1 MHTGISENS
10 PARNVKSPQGPT
22 LSTCPSPRLS
32 AGLLG
37 LHSEGSPIPLR
48 WLLIHSRAERQRCQ
62 LSDPGGQR
70 EGISLPPSPAFFHHG
85 SGETDPHSASEETE
99 RWSERPGD
107 TQLRGPKPEPE
118 PATATGARSWPC
130 SPALSSLP
138 NKPVGRQQSKD
149 LRWNFSAP
157 AHLPAEASEDPS
169 PGASGQT
176 LTALPLGEQRFWFC
190 SLLAGSSMEGGESR
204 RIWGVD
210 EGEREGEKERDR
222 REERQAIYLP
232 AKSGFSMETK
242 VPVCLKM
249 PLKKKIVNHFPPRRQ
264 RWLPGFDSW
273 IWKTFL
279 SIIPMPAPT

>member
-1 MHTGISENS
+1 MAVNTLQGRTAEASAEW
-10 PARNVKSPQGPT
+10 PGWPVGRN
-22 LSTCPSPRLS
+22 LSTALTSVFSSRLWGDWS
-32 AGLLG
+32 
-37 LHSEGSPIPLR
+37 
-48 WLLIHSRAERQRCQ
+48 
-62 LSDPGGQR
+62 
-70 EGISLPPSPAFFHHG
+70 SLCKWRNWEMKWDARGHAATRP
-85 SGETDPHSASEETE
+85 ETGT
-99 RWSERPGD
+99 G
-107 TQLRGPKPEPE
+107 TG
-118 PATATGARSWPC
+118 TATGARVWPC

-138 NKPVGRQQSKD
+138 DKPVGRQQSKD

-157 AHLPAEASEDPS
+157 PHLPAEASEDPS
-169 PGASGQT
+169 PGHRGRLS
-176 LTALPLGEQRFWFC
+176 LPSPWKSKRFWFC
-190 SLLAGSSMEGGESR
+190 SLLAGSSVKGGEGR
-204 RIWGVD
+204 GIWGVD

-232 AKSGFSMETK
+232 AKSGFSMETR